1 MYLYISI
8 AIIGDPIIKSGRV
21 GIPLTGLTLPHF
33 CACIKPGPGFPTS
46 HVTQSLP

>member
-8 AIIGDPIIKSGRV
+8 VTGDPIIKRGRV
-21 GIPLTGLTLPHF
+21 GIQLTGLTLPHF
-33 CACIKPGPGFPTS
+33 CACTKPGLGFPTS